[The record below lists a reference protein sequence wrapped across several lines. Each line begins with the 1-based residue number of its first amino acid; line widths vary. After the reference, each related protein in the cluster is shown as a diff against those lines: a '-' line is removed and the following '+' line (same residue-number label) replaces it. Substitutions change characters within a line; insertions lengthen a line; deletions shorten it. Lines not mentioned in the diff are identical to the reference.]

1 MLSIEQVI
9 GDAVTDVARRL
20 VRIEVATV
28 SAVAKPPGTKLIT
41 LMYRGGAVRSSK
53 LASYTTPVVGDK
65 VLVVVLRQGMFVV
78 LGKIG

>member
-41 LMYRGGAVRSSK
+41 LMYRGGTVRSSK